1 MTKITKITT
10 QKRNKNRYNI
20 FIDDGQGET
29 YGFSVEED
37 VLIEFHLRKGMELTP
52 DLIRTLMQKD
62 NLHKSFTLAINYL
75 SYRMRSEKEIR
86 DYLAKKE
93 VDEEKINQVVTRLK
107 DEGYLHDGEFAEA
120 LVNTRINTT
129 SKGPLIVEREL
140 REKGV
145 DRHTAEEALTHF
157 DPEIQLEKAMKLVE
171 KKKKT
176 SSKKSHKQQIQY
188 LKQTLMQKGFPS
200 EIVQEAISQSEL
212 EEDTEEEWEAVV
224 FQGEK
229 LLRKHQRK
237 EDQSGVKQKV
247 KAGLYQK
254 GFDFELI
261 NRFIEE
267 YIEESY

>member
-1 MTKITKITT
+1 MTKISKITT

-20 FIDDGQGET
+20 FIDDGQGES

-37 VLIEFHLRKGMELTP
+37 VLIEFHLQKGMELTQ

-93 VDEEKINQVVTRLK
+93 VDEEKINLVVDKLK
-107 DEGYLHDGEFAEA
+107 EEGYLHDGEFAQA

-129 SKGPLIVEREL
+129 NKGPRLVQREL
-140 REKGV
+140 IEKGV
-145 DRHTAEEALTHF
+145 DKATAEQALT
-157 DPEIQLEKAMKLVE
+157 DYEPEVQLEKAMKLIE
-171 KKKKT
+171 KKNKT
-176 SSKKSHKQQIQY
+176 SSKKSHKQHIQY
-188 LKQTLMQKGFPS
+188 LKQTLMQKGFNS
-200 EIVQEAISQSEL
+200 DTIQEAINQSEL
-212 EEDTEEEWEAVV
+212 EEDTDEEWEAVV

-229 LLRKHQRK
+229 LLRKYQRK
-237 EDQSGVKQKV
+237 DAGKGIKQKI

-254 GFDFELI
+254 GFNFELI
-261 NRFIEE
+261 DRFIEE
-267 YIEESY
+267 YVEET

>member
-52 DLIRTLMQKD
+52 DLIKTLMQKD

-86 DYLAKKE
+86 DYLIKKE
-93 VDEEKINQVVTRLK
+93 VDEEKIKLVVDKLK
-107 DEGYLHDGEFAEA
+107 KEGYLHDGEFAEA

-129 SKGPLIVEREL
+129 SKGPRLIQQEL
-140 REKGV
+140 IEKGV
-145 DRHTAEEALTHF
+145 DKSTAEQALVNYE
-157 DPEIQLEKAMKLVE
+157 PEVQLEKAMKLIE
-171 KKKKT
+171 KKGRST
-176 SSKKSHKQQIQY
+176 SKKSHKQQIQY
-188 LKQTLMQKGFPS
+188 IKQTLMQKGFTS
-200 EIVQEAISQSEL
+200 DIIQEAISQSEL
-212 EEDTEEEWEAVV
+212 EEDTDAEWEAVV
-224 FQGEK
+224 YQGEK
-229 LLRKHQRK
+229 LLRKYQRK
-237 EDQSGVKQKV
+237 ADAKGIKQKI

-254 GFDFELI
+254 GFNFELI
-261 NRFIEE
+261 DRFIEE
-267 YIEESY
+267 HVEE